1 MPVSAW
7 WRLRHP
13 MPYGNLAAQRVQR
26 YATIDELDRY
36 DITIEARE
44 KCEPHLAAGTVI
56 VINKMDSASAEQVDG
71 LLATIEQ
78 LNPAAKVIRA
88 NSRVSVDDPGA
99 IAGKRVLVVEDGPTL
114 THGGMKFGAGVVAAR
129 RHGAAEIVDPRP
141 WAMGTIA
148 DTFRKYDVGPV
159 LPAMGYSEGQLA
171 EMAAI
176 IDAADVDVVV
186 IGTPIDL
193 RRVIEIGKKAVRV
206 RYDLDVLPD
215 SPSLRDVLEPV
226 LS

>member
-56 VINKMDSASAEQVDG
+56 VIYKMDSASAEQVDS
-71 LLATIEQ
+71 LLATIER
-78 LNPAAKVIRA
+78 LSPATTVMRA

-99 IAGKRVLVVEDGPTL
+99 VAGKRVLVIEDGPTL
-114 THGGMKFGAGVVAAR
+114 TDGGMKFGAGVVAAR
-129 RHGAAEIVDPRP
+129 MHGAAQIVDPRL
-141 WAMGTIA
+141 WARRACSMCSDASRIMPMASRSTA
-148 DTFRKYDVGPV
+148 LNTQVHSWAACPAS
-159 LPAMGYSEGQLA
+159 LPG
-171 EMAAI
+171 
-176 IDAADVDVVV
+176 V
-186 IGTPIDL
+186 
-193 RRVIEIGKKAVRV
+193 RRSISSI
-206 RYDLDVLPD
+206 
-215 SPSLRDVLEPV
+215 SPARRRR
-226 LS
+226 